1 MTGHHEHAVKSGVS
15 FLLESY
21 GDQLVTNF
29 SASLW
34 RSQWETLCLQY
45 IGKVRRKSFDFKS
58 PFQFSTKYK
67 VSF

>member
-45 IGKVRRKSFDFKS
+45 IGKVRRKSFDFN
-58 PFQFSTKYK
+58 
-67 VSF
+67 